1 MDHSTM
7 NYQWKKLQWKKLE
20 DQYLEG
26 EVIKHGNLVVE
37 VVAFKEYGQTYVVYM
52 YKDSKYLGSRGY
64 DGEKL
69 AKEMAI
75 EFLETGKEL

>member
-1 MDHSTM
+1 MDQYTM
-7 NYQWKKLQWKKLE
+7 KYQWKKLD

-26 EVIKHGNLVVE
+26 EVIKNNNLVVE

-64 DGEKL
+64 HGEKL

>member
-1 MDHSTM
+1 MDHITM
-7 NYQWKKLQWKKLE
+7 NYQWKKLD

-26 EVIKHGNLVVE
+26 EVIKNNNLVAE

-64 DGEKL
+64 HGEKL

-75 EFLETGKEL
+75 EYLEGKDLLND